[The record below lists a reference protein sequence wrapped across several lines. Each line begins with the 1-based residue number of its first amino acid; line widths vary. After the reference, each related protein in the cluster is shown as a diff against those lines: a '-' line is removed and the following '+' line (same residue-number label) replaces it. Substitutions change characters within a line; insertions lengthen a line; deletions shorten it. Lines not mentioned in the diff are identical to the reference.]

1 MYFHSGRSALTILFY
16 TEVSTIASQ
25 ELLINEEIRDREVRL
40 IDEKGNQQGVVALDV
55 ALRMAEEADLDLVK
69 IAPQAVPP
77 VCKIMD
83 YGKYRFEQTKRE
95 KEQKKNQKVIEIK
108 EIRLSATIDQ
118 HDMEVKA
125 KACTKFL
132 SDGNKVKVSIR
143 FKGRQARHGDIGLDV
158 MNAFFEMVKDSAA
171 IDRPAKQEG
180 RNMFMILAPK
190 ANYTIFPRGGNTPC
204 QRSRP
209 TGVLPRDS
217 ALRKTARSKGARLTR
232 AIS

>member
-1 MYFHSGRSALTILFY
+1 MFWRCFTI
-16 TEVSTIASQ
+16 SNK
-25 ELLINEEIRDREVRL
+25 ELQINEEIRDKEVRV
-40 IDEKGNQQGVVALDV
+40 IGPDGNQLGVMSSQKALEQ
-55 ALRMAEEADLDLVK
+55 AYAQNLDLVK

-83 YGKYRFEQTKRE
+83 YGKYRFEQGKRE
-95 KEQKKNQKVIEIK
+95 KEQRKNQKVIEIK

-143 FKGRQARHGDIGLDV
+143 FRGRQAKHGDIGLDV
-158 MNAFFEMVKDSAA
+158 MNAFCEMVKDSAA
-171 IDRPAKQEG
+171 VDRPAKQEG

-190 ANYTIFPRGGNTPC
+190 AN
-204 QRSRP
+204 
-209 TGVLPRDS
+209 
-217 ALRKTARSKGARLTR
+217 
-232 AIS
+232 

>member
-143 FKGRQARHGDIGLDV
+143 FKGRQTRRH
-158 MNAFFEMVKDSAA
+158 
-171 IDRPAKQEG
+171 
-180 RNMFMILAPK
+180 
-190 ANYTIFPRGGNTPC
+190 
-204 QRSRP
+204 
-209 TGVLPRDS
+209 
-217 ALRKTARSKGARLTR
+217 R
-232 AIS
+232 AGCDERVF

>member
-1 MYFHSGRSALTILFY
+1 MYFHSGRSVLTILFY

-132 SDGNKVKVSIR
+132 SDGNKVK
-143 FKGRQARHGDIGLDV
+143 
-158 MNAFFEMVKDSAA
+158 DSAA

-190 ANYTIFPRGGNTPC
+190 AN
-204 QRSRP
+204 
-209 TGVLPRDS
+209 
-217 ALRKTARSKGARLTR
+217 
-232 AIS
+232 

>member
-158 MNAFFEMVKDSAA
+158 MNACFEMVKDSAA

-190 ANYTIFPRGGNTPC
+190 AN
-204 QRSRP
+204 
-209 TGVLPRDS
+209 
-217 ALRKTARSKGARLTR
+217 
-232 AIS
+232 